1 CARLWVSATSD
12 RDAFDLW

>member
-1 CARLWVSATSD
+1 CARLWVVATSD